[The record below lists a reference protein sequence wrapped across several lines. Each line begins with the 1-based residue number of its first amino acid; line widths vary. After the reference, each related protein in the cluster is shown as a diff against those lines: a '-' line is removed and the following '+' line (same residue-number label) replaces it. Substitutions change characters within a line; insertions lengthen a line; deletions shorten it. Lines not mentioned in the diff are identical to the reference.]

1 MCHGSCHCG
10 ACIVCK
16 IVAGLVALVLTLTTI
31 AAVIGVYMTH
41 VSPAGWVF
49 GSTAGSVALVTFIL
63 SLMAW
68 FKVVKKMCPCSSKG
82 CGSGCGCGGG
92 SCDCGDGGKC
102 PGCGKSPCVCK

>member
-1 MCHGSCHCG
+1 MSCGSCNCG
-10 ACIVCK
+10 SCVVCK

-68 FKVVKKMCPCSSKG
+68 FKVVKKMCPCGKG
-82 CGSGCGCGGG
+82 CGSGS
-92 SCDCGDGGKC
+92 SCCDSGKG
-102 PGCGKSPCVCK
+102 PGCDKGGCCK